1 MCTLLLFASA
11 HIYTLSLFYT
21 SHSCTKHIKFLP
33 LLPLPPFSDSPSFS
47 LSVQPCCGVWLIG
60 DTWDECE
67 TWELCSSSEH
77 QPPCR
82 ASVLSCTVKKKKR
95 TQKKRSGTEVKR
107 GTIVIYGG
115 SRLRVFRL
123 CPDGGISF
131 RRTWISEYGHQ
142 AKNHSWFTDLE
153 HEDRGEL
160 VWCIF
165 FYAV

>member
-11 HIYTLSLFYT
+11 HIYSLSLFYT

-82 ASVLSCTVKKKKR
+82 ASVLSCTVKKKKN
-95 TQKKRSGTEVKR
+95 TKEKKRDRSEKRNNCDLRRLQAACVQTVSGWR
-107 GTIVIYGG
+107 N
-115 SRLRVFRL
+115 LL
-123 CPDGGISF
+123 
-131 RRTWISEYGHQ
+131 Q
-142 AKNHSWFTDLE
+142 TDM
-153 HEDRGEL
+153 DQ
-160 VWCIF
+160 
-165 FYAV
+165 